1 MKQEEGRSNKNNNNN
16 NNNNNGNNIDESR
29 SVSLATRHESN
40 SAAAKT
46 VGRRVLLLCSR
57 FVFSFVVV
65 VVVVVGVVV
74 VVVVVGVVVWPAPG
88 YRIALIFR
96 VRTTWPF
103 SPNRERRRTVARL
116 STARSGFFLSSS
128 SHNGAL
134 VNGRLSLSLSL
145 SASTRT
151 CSPFIRVRE
160 VGRAAG
166 HIIKLMRAVG
176 SDFIHRR
183 RRAAA
188 ETATPS
194 KATAGATH
202 NRFAVVVPRRFRRSD
217 AAPVTDCCGGIRRRP
232 RPGRERE
239 RERERE
245 RATAMTCLASRGRLR
260 TEAASKLA
268 RADLPA
274 LDTPTHRH
282 THTHIYIYTAPPR
295 VCVCVLAMCVW
306 KEATHPGSTIQ
317 WRGNGQDR
325 PLDTLLATAP
335 HQRTAVRPESGL
347 CAVRAFHRRRPT
359 SGRTASRP

>member
-65 VVVVVGVVV
+65 VVV

-145 SASTRT
+145 SLCLDSDMFSIHP
-151 CSPFIRVRE
+151 SPRGWPSSGPYHQTDEGRRIRFHPPAAPRSCRDGDAIE
-160 VGRAAG
+160 SDGRR
-166 HIIKLMRAVG
+166 HTQQV
-176 SDFIHRR
+176 RR
-183 RRAAA
+183 RR
-188 ETATPS
+188 TSSFSP
-194 KATAGATH
+194 
-202 NRFAVVVPRRFRRSD
+202 F
-217 AAPVTDCCGGIRRRP
+217 RRRP
-232 RPGRERE
+232 SYRLLRRNPAPATARPRERE

-245 RATAMTCLASRGRLR
+245 SDSDDMFGEPREAENGSRV
-260 TEAASKLA
+260 EIS
-268 RADLPA
+268 
-274 LDTPTHRH
+274 
-282 THTHIYIYTAPPR
+282 PR
-295 VCVCVLAMCVW
+295 
-306 KEATHPGSTIQ
+306 
-317 WRGNGQDR
+317 
-325 PLDTLLATAP
+325 
-335 HQRTAVRPESGL
+335 
-347 CAVRAFHRRRPT
+347 
-359 SGRTASRP
+359 

>member
-1 MKQEEGRSNKNNNNN
+1 M
-16 NNNNNGNNIDESR
+16 
-29 SVSLATRHESN
+29 
-40 SAAAKT
+40 AA
-46 VGRRVLLLCSR
+46 S
-57 FVFSFVVV
+57 
-65 VVVVVGVVV
+65 
-74 VVVVVGVVVWPAPG
+74 
-88 YRIALIFR
+88 
-96 VRTTWPF
+96 
-103 SPNRERRRTVARL
+103 
-116 STARSGFFLSSS
+116 
-128 SHNGAL
+128 
-134 VNGRLSLSLSL
+134 LSLSLSL

-217 AAPVTDCCGGIRRRP
+217 AAPITDCCGGIRRRP

-282 THTHIYIYTAPPR
+282 THTHTHTHTHIYIHSPTPC
-295 VCVCVLAMCVW
+295 VCVCVGHVCV
-306 KEATHPGSTIQ
+306 E
-317 WRGNGQDR
+317 RG
-325 PLDTLLATAP
+325 
-335 HQRTAVRPESGL
+335 H
-347 CAVRAFHRRRPT
+347 T
-359 SGRTASRP
+359 SGVDYSVAWERPRPASGHVARHCTSSADGRPAGIRIVCGPRVPPTAADIRPDGQPSVKTV